1 MASIWQVTWN
11 KNLYDYKRVIIDYK
25 NGRHTG
31 FIKISKGMA
40 KMRVEPQIG
49 DEVYISCDKLKIMKC
64 KIVSGF
70 VDNQQEMRDHY
81 HIVSS
86 DLLNHTRNNIFLMVI
101 HFYFLIKYLLILQ
114 PFLFF
119 LSLLILFFYYQLE
132 NYLD

>member
-1 MASIWQVTWN
+1 MAASIWQVTWN

-70 VDNQQEMRDHY
+70 VDNEQETRDHY

-86 DLLNHTRNNIFLMVI
+86 DLLNHTRNNIFLMVQI
-101 HFYFLIKYLLILQ
+101 VEVYDEPERMLG
-114 PFLFF
+114 
-119 LSLLILFFYYQLE
+119 YQRTWVKK
-132 NYLD
+132 

>member
-40 KMRVEPQIG
+40 QMRVEPQIG

-70 VDNQQEMRDHY
+70 VDNQQEMRDDY

-86 DLLNHTRNNIFLMVI
+86 DLLNHTRNNIFLMIQIVEV
-101 HFYFLIKYLLILQ
+101 YDEPERMLG
-114 PFLFF
+114 
-119 LSLLILFFYYQLE
+119 YQRTWVKK
-132 NYLD
+132 